1 MMEIAVQIVQKAFA
15 NKLDRAGKPY
25 IEHLERLSQKVPDL
39 GILKEVKT
47 IALLH
52 DLLED
57 CSEWSEKSLREIFS
71 DNIVDSVV
79 ALTRKPNQ
87 SYEDFIEQVCQDKW
101 ATIVKK
107 ADLEDNMD
115 ITRLESF
122 SDEDFQRLEKYNTAY
137 RQILMAL

>member
-1 MMEIAVQIVQKAFA
+1 MLETARQIFQKAFT

-25 IEHLERLSQKVPDL
+25 IEHLVRVSQKVPDL
-39 GILKEVKT
+39 GIMNEVKT

-57 CSEWSEKSLREIFS
+57 CPEWNEKSLREIFS
-71 DNIVDSVV
+71 DNVVDSVV

-87 SYEDFIEQVCQDKW
+87 SYEDFIEQVCLNKW
-101 ATIVKK
+101 AIIVKK

-115 ITRLESF
+115 ITRLESL
-122 SDEDFQRLEKYNTAY
+122 SDKDFQRQEKYKIAYQRILTA
-137 RQILMAL
+137 L